1 MKLEL
6 QIIDG
11 PHKGKSFS
19 LKNGL
24 HVGQSLNSLNWEDSE
39 MAQTHGVFVLDQ
51 KKRWHF
57 ECLDNNKVR
66 VGSSENSKIL
76 LLLGLVFHIGQTGFK
91 VTERAPT
98 AFKDWTDGVKGW
110 LEQNQGRSLSSNL
123 FFFHNPIQL
132 SFTQGIQFQQFHT
145 LSYGPREI
153 GYNSLDLNIPDPSLP
168 GRIIAFL
175 QENNQPLVKNLC
187 GDLVR
192 LNGRAFDKEIVTTG
206 DQISFGS
213 HVIELS
219 LTK

>member
-11 PHKGKSFS
+11 PHKGKRFS

-24 HVGQSLNSLNWEDSE
+24 HVGQSINSLNWEDSE

-57 ECLDNNKVR
+57 ECLENNKVR
-66 VGSSENSKIL
+66 VGSSENSRIL

-91 VTERAPT
+91 VIERT
-98 AFKDWTDGVKGW
+98 QSEFKDWADGIKGW
-110 LEQNQGRSLSSNL
+110 LEQNQGRSLTSNL

-175 QENNQPLVKNLC
+175 QENNQPLIKNLC

-192 LNGRAFDKEIVTTG
+192 LNGRVFDKEIVSNG
-206 DQISFGS
+206 DQVAFGS